1 MLLMVVVDTCL
12 RMVVIMENGWKA
24 VRDAQQEG
32 TLVRAAV
39 FTRRYP
45 SKDN

>member
-1 MLLMVVVDTCL
+1 MLVRMVVV
-12 RMVVIMENGWKA
+12 MENGWKA

-32 TLVRAAV
+32 TLERAEV
-39 FTRRYP
+39 FTRSRP